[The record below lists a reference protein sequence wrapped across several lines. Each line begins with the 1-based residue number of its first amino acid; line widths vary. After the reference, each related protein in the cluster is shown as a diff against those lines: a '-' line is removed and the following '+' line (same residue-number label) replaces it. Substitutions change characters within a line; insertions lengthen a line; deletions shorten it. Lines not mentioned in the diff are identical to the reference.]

1 MAYIYGKYF
10 INHFLTH
17 LLCDF
22 SLRQLILVLTIR
34 PERDIISYGMYFN
47 PTMSPG
53 RAICVKIY
61 MDNLNQII

>member
-1 MAYIYGKYF
+1 MGSILLIMF
-10 INHFLTH
+10 FTH
-17 LLCDF
+17 LLWDF